1 MNALNTEVPG
11 RGQAASLKEVDVSQD
26 TQSPDRV
33 GARN

>member
-11 RGQAASLKEVDVSQD
+11 RGQAASLKEVDMSQD

-33 GARN
+33 RARN